1 MSEILRVTEVHKQ
14 FDGTRAVNG
23 ISFSVS
29 PGEVFGL
36 LGPNGAG
43 KTTLIRMILGIFQ
56 PDQGSVNFSFALN
69 GHLPKDKVGYLPE
82 ERGLYEDR
90 KISDTLLYL
99 ASLKQVAPERA
110 RERALRWLE
119 RMELTKYFE
128 RRVRELSK
136 GMQQKIQFIASVL
149 HEPPFVVL
157 DEPFSGLDPV
167 NQDLFRDLIL
177 ELKAKGTTV
186 LLSSHQMNFVEDLC
200 DRILLVNRGQAI
212 VYGTLKEIKKT
223 HGHDHV
229 YLEFKG
235 DGRFLQSDNRI
246 KALQLKETHAQ
257 FVLAPG
263 VSVSD
268 FLKSL
273 SSPLEI
279 EQISIEKSPLHE
291 IFVNLVKS
299 TGAPSA

>member
-1 MSEILRVTEVHKQ
+1 MPEILKVTDVHKQ
-14 FDGTRAVNG
+14 FDGTKAVNG
-23 ISFSVS
+23 ISFNVNE
-29 PGEVFGL
+29 GEIFGL

-43 KTTLIRMILGIFQ
+43 KTSLIRMILGIFQ
-56 PDQGSVNFSFALN
+56 PDQGTVNFSFALN
-69 GHLPKDKVGYLPE
+69 GHLPKDRVGYLPE

-90 KISDTLLYL
+90 KISDTLIYL

-110 RERALRWLE
+110 HERALHWLE
-119 RMELTKYFE
+119 RMGLSKYFE

-177 ELKAKGTTV
+177 DLKAKGTTV

-212 VYGTLKEIKKT
+212 VYGTLREIKKT
-223 HGHDHV
+223 HGRDHV
-229 YLEFKG
+229 YLEYKG
-235 DGRFLQSDNRI
+235 DARFLQADARI
-246 KALQLKETHAQ
+246 TELELQEHHAQ
-257 FVLAPG
+257 FVLASS
-263 VSVSD
+263 VSVND
-268 FLKSL
+268 FLKSIL
-273 SSPLEI
+273 SQLEI

-291 IFVNLVKS
+291 IFVNLVKQ
-299 TGAPSA
+299 TGAANV